1 MRLNW
6 PLPKNKAISMP
17 TQSILISYALGILGG
32 IAGGAVGYFVF
43 FYATRQGLYPMVLP
57 GALVGLGCGAMLGMK
72 SNAVGVVCG
81 VCALALGLLIEWQF
95 APFERD
101 RSLGFFLSH
110 VNQLRSMTL
119 ILIILGAL
127 LAFAFGRG
135 REGACG

>member
-1 MRLNW
+1 MIA
-6 PLPKNKAISMP
+6 NKL
-17 TQSILISYALGILGG
+17 TNYLLGLI
-32 IAGGAVGYFVF
+32 GGAIGGAIGYFVF

-57 GALVGLGCGAMLGMK
+57 GALVGLGCGAMLGTK
-72 SNAVGVVCG
+72 SNAMGVICG
-81 VCALALGLLIEWQF
+81 LSALALGLFIEWQF

-119 ILIILGAL
+119 ILIVLGAL

-135 REGACG
+135 REGGVWLRRSGAEK